1 LIQEIR
7 QTAWGGEGVL
17 YMKGE
22 KTAPGL
28 WPRGM
33 QVQAVLVLVLFLGSL
48 AVLLLNAFTTVL
60 FPEQELLA
68 RTTAREASHRMAE
81 SSNRMSISLSND
93 KADHLENLD
102 AALREITTRVLADF
116 PGVEGGFY
124 LAGGIDRFSGYAT
137 GTPSPH
143 HGPPRNEP
151 PPLEAPYI
159 QLQARQSLVEES
171 GQPLISVRDVGPSR
185 VLVVTEP
192 IGLDRPARA
201 TTWAM
206 FRLTGP
212 EQLHAEVRRYQV
224 SLTLALVGMML
235 SLALMVALMR
245 SLTRQRLAQERL
257 RNELRRSEQL
267 AALGKLVAGVAH
279 EIRNPLAGIRSTI
292 QLWDRMPET
301 ARTKESMEA
310 VIQAVDRL
318 NNILSRLLYFARAG
332 RVERQPVDVNQI
344 LATTF
349 TLLEAQAKDQRV
361 TLELD
366 VQSALPAVFGSV
378 EALREVFLNLATNGL
393 QAMPEGGCL
402 RCRSRYLPQDQMI
415 EVRMADTGP
424 GVSLEDRTHLFEP
437 FFTTRS
443 EGTGLGLALCR
454 EIIEQHEG
462 RIDLVTEE
470 GSGATFCVML
480 PSVERRSER

>member
-1 LIQEIR
+1 
-7 QTAWGGEGVL
+7 
-17 YMKGE
+17 MKQR
-22 KTAPGL
+22 KAVSVF
-28 WPRGM
+28 WPMGM
-33 QVQAVLVLVLFLGSL
+33 RVQASLVILLFLGSL
-48 AVLLLNAFTTVL
+48 AVLLLNAFNTIL
-60 FPEQELLA
+60 LPGHELRA
-68 RTTAREASHRMAE
+68 RTTVREASRRMAE
-81 SSNRMSISLSND
+81 SANPIIMSSSNGT
-93 KADHLENLD
+93 ADHVEKLNV
-102 AALREITTRVLADF
+102 ALREIALRVLTEF

-124 LAGGIDRFSGYAT
+124 LADGIDRFSGYAS
-137 GTPSPH
+137 GKPH
-143 HGPPRNEP
+143 SHPGPPRNEP

-159 QLQARQSLVEES
+159 QLQARQSLLGES
-171 GQPLISVRDVGPSR
+171 GQPLFSVRDVGPSR

-192 IGLDRPARA
+192 IGIDRPALA

-224 SLTLALVGMML
+224 SLTLALVAMTL
-235 SLALMVALMR
+235 SLALMVSLMR
-245 SLTRQRLAQERL
+245 SLTRQRFAQESL

-310 VIQAVDRL
+310 VVQAVDRL
-318 NNILSRLLYFARAG
+318 NNILSRLLYFARTG
-332 RVERQPVDVNQI
+332 RAERQPIDVNEV
-344 LATTF
+344 LTATF

-366 VQSALPAVFGSV
+366 VQSALPAVFGSA
-378 EALREVFLNLATNGL
+378 EALRQVFLNLATNGL

-402 RCRSRYLPQDQMI
+402 QCRSRYLPQDQMI
-415 EVRMADTGP
+415 EIRMADTGP

-454 EIIEQHEG
+454 EIIEQHDG

-470 GSGATFCVML
+470 GSGATFCVRL
-480 PSVERRSER
+480 PIAERGGG

>member
-1 LIQEIR
+1 MQR
-7 QTAWGGEGVL
+7 
-17 YMKGE
+17 E
-22 KTAPGL
+22 KTAPVL

-33 QVQAVLVLVLFLGSL
+33 QVQAILVLVLFLGSL
-48 AVLLLNAFTTVL
+48 AILLFNAFTTGL
-60 FPEQELLA
+60 LPERELLA

-81 SSNRMSISLSND
+81 SSNRIIMSLSSD
-93 KADHLENLD
+93 KADHLEKLD
-102 AALREITTRVLADF
+102 ATLREITTRVLADF

-124 LAGGIDRFSGYAT
+124 LAGTIDRFSGYAT
-137 GTPSPH
+137 GLPSPH
-143 HGPPRNEP
+143 PGPPRNEP

-159 QLQARQSLVEES
+159 QLQARQSLLEES
-171 GQPLISVRDVGPSR
+171 GQPLFSVRDVGPSR

-192 IGLDRPARA
+192 VGLDRPARA

-212 EQLHAEVRRYQV
+212 EQLHSEVRRYQM
-224 SLTLALVGMML
+224 SLTLALIGMML
-235 SLALMVALMR
+235 SIALMVALMR
-245 SLTRQRLAQERL
+245 SLKRQWFAQEGL
-257 RNELRRSEQL
+257 RTELRRSEQL

-332 RVERQPVDVNQI
+332 RAERQPVDVNQI
-344 LATTF
+344 LTTTF
-349 TLLEAQAKDQRV
+349 TLLEAQAKDQGV

-378 EALREVFLNLATNGL
+378 EALRQVFLNLATNGL
-393 QAMPEGGCL
+393 QAMPKGGCL
-402 RCRSRYLPQDQMI
+402 RGRSRLLPQDQEI

-424 GVSLEDRTHLFEP
+424 GVSAEDQKHLFEP
-437 FFTTRS
+437 FFTTRP

-454 EIIEQHEG
+454 EIIEQHDG
-462 RIDLVTEE
+462 RIDLITED
-470 GSGATFCVML
+470 GFGATFRVVL
-480 PSVERRSER
+480 PIAERGDGR

>member
-1 LIQEIR
+1 
-7 QTAWGGEGVL
+7 
-17 YMKGE
+17 MKQ
-22 KTAPGL
+22 KKAVSVF
-28 WPRGM
+28 WPMGM
-33 QVQAVLVLVLFLGSL
+33 QVQASLVILLFLGSL
-48 AVLLLNAFTTVL
+48 AVLLLNAFNTVVL
-60 FPEQELLA
+60 PEQELRA
-68 RTTAREASHRMAE
+68 RTTVREASRRMAE
-81 SSNRMSISLSND
+81 SANPIVMSSSNGT
-93 KADHLENLD
+93 ADHLEKLD
-102 AALREITTRVLADF
+102 ITLREIAMRALIEF

-124 LAGGIDRFSGYAT
+124 LAGRIDRFSGYAT
-137 GTPSPH
+137 GKPSSHP
-143 HGPPRNEP
+143 GPPRNEP

-159 QLQARQSLVEES
+159 QLQARQSLLGES
-171 GQPLISVRDVGPSR
+171 GQPLFSVRDVGPSR

-192 IGLDRPARA
+192 IGIDRPALA

-224 SLTLALVGMML
+224 SLTLALVAMTL
-235 SLALMVALMR
+235 SLALMVSLVR
-245 SLTRQRLAQERL
+245 SLTRQRLAHESL
-257 RNELRRSEQL
+257 RNELRRSQQL

-310 VIQAVDRL
+310 VVQAVDRL

-332 RVERQPVDVNQI
+332 RAERQPVDVNQI
-344 LATTF
+344 LTATF

-366 VQSALPAVFGSV
+366 VQPTLPTVFGSV

-402 RCRSRYLPQDQMI
+402 RCRSRSLPQDQMI
-415 EVRMADTGP
+415 EIRMADTGP
-424 GVSLEDRTHLFEP
+424 GVSLEDREHLFEP

-454 EIIEQHEG
+454 EIIEQHDG

-470 GSGATFCVML
+470 GSGATFRVLL
-480 PSVERRSER
+480 PIAEQRSGR

>member
-1 LIQEIR
+1 MKQEK
-7 QTAWGGEGVL
+7 AV
-17 YMKGE
+17 
-22 KTAPGL
+22 PVF
-28 WPRGM
+28 WPPSI
-33 QVQAVLVLVLFLGSL
+33 QVQASLVILLFLGSL
-48 AVLLLNAFTTVL
+48 AVLLLNAFNTTVL
-60 FPEQELLA
+60 PGQELRA
-68 RTTAREASHRMAE
+68 RTTVREASRRMAE
-81 SSNRMSISLSND
+81 SANPVIMSSSNGTG
-93 KADHLENLD
+93 DHLEKLNV
-102 AALREITTRVLADF
+102 ALREIAMRVLTEF

-137 GTPSPH
+137 GKPSSHP
-143 HGPPRNEP
+143 GPPRNEP

-159 QLQARQSLVEES
+159 QLQARQSLLEKS
-171 GQPLISVRDVGPSR
+171 GQPLFSVRDVGPSQ

-192 IGLDRPARA
+192 IGIDRPALA

-224 SLTLALVGMML
+224 SLTLALVAMTL
-235 SLALMVALMR
+235 SLALMWSLMR
-245 SLTRQRLAQERL
+245 SLTRQRLAQESL
-257 RNELRRSEQL
+257 RNELRRAEQL

-301 ARTKESMEA
+301 ARTKESLEA

-332 RVERQPVDVNQI
+332 RAERQSVDVNQI
-344 LATTF
+344 LSATF

-361 TLELD
+361 TLDLH
-366 VQSALPAVFGSV
+366 VQPGLPAVFGSE
-378 EALREVFLNLATNGL
+378 EALRQVMLNLATNGL

-402 RCRSRYLPQDQMI
+402 RCRSRSLPQDQMI
-415 EVRMADTGP
+415 EVRIADTGP
-424 GVSLEDRTHLFEP
+424 GVSVEDQRHLFEP

-462 RIDLVTEE
+462 QIDLVMEE
-470 GSGATFCVML
+470 GSGATFRVRL
-480 PSVERRSER
+480 PIAQRGLGR

>member
-1 LIQEIR
+1 MLLCAR
-7 QTAWGGEGVL
+7 L
-17 YMKGE
+17 
-22 KTAPGL
+22 
-28 WPRGM
+28 PRVYW
-33 QVQAVLVLVLFLGSL
+33 Q
-48 AVLLLNAFTTVL
+48 
-60 FPEQELLA
+60 
-68 RTTAREASHRMAE
+68 
-81 SSNRMSISLSND
+81 ISLVWRGGSTWQGGLTGS
-93 KADHLENLD
+93 ADM
-102 AALREITTRVLADF
+102 R
-116 PGVEGGFY
+116 
-124 LAGGIDRFSGYAT
+124 T
-137 GTPSPH
+137 GTPSSDS
-143 HGPPRNEP
+143 GPPRNEP

-192 IGLDRPARA
+192 IGLERPARA

-224 SLTLALVGMML
+224 SLTLALVGMTL

-292 QLWDRMPET
+292 QLWDRMPDT

-310 VIQAVDRL
+310 VVQAVDRL
-318 NNILSRLLYFARAG
+318 NHILSRLLYFARAG
-332 RVERQPVDVNQI
+332 RAERQPVDVNQI
-344 LATTF
+344 LVTTF
-349 TLLEAQAKDQRV
+349 TLLEAQAKDQSV
-361 TLELD
+361 ILELD
-366 VQSALPAVFGSV
+366 LPSALPAVFGSV

-415 EVRMADTGP
+415 EVRIADTGP
-424 GVSLEDRTHLFEP
+424 GVSAEDQKHLFEP
-437 FFTTRS
+437 FFTTRP

-454 EIIEQHEG
+454 EIIEQHDG

-470 GSGATFCVML
+470 GSGAIFRVVL
-480 PSVERRSER
+480 PIAERGGGR

>member
-1 LIQEIR
+1 
-7 QTAWGGEGVL
+7 
-17 YMKGE
+17 MKQ
-22 KTAPGL
+22 KKAVPVL
-28 WPRGM
+28 WPMGM
-33 QVQAVLVLVLFLGSL
+33 QVQAALVILLFLGSL
-48 AVLLLNAFTTVL
+48 VVLLLNAFNTVL
-60 FPEQELLA
+60 LPEQELRA
-68 RTTAREASHRMAE
+68 RTTVREASRRMAE
-81 SSNRMSISLSND
+81 SASPAIMSLSNGT
-93 KADHLENLD
+93 ADHLEKLNE
-102 AALREITTRVLADF
+102 ALREVAMRVLTEF
-116 PGVEGGFY
+116 PSVEGGFY
-124 LAGGIDRFSGYAT
+124 LAGRIDRFSGYAT
-137 GTPSPH
+137 GKPSSHP
-143 HGPPRNEP
+143 GLPRNEP

-159 QLQARQSLVEES
+159 QLQAQQSLLEES
-171 GQPLISVRDVGPSR
+171 GQPLFSVRDVGPSR

-192 IGLDRPARA
+192 IGVDRPALA

-224 SLTLALVGMML
+224 SLTLALVGMTL
-235 SLALMVALMR
+235 SLALMVSLMR
-245 SLTRQRLAQERL
+245 SLTRQRLAQESL

-292 QLWDRMPET
+292 QLWERMPET
-301 ARTKESMEA
+301 ARTKGSMEA

-332 RVERQPVDVNQI
+332 RAERQPVDVNQI
-344 LATTF
+344 LAATF
-349 TLLEAQAKDQRV
+349 TLLEAQAKEQRV

-366 VQSALPAVFGSV
+366 MQSALPAVLGSV
-378 EALREVFLNLATNGL
+378 EALRQVFLNLATNGL

-402 RCRSRYLPQDQMI
+402 RCLSRYLPQDQVVEI
-415 EVRMADTGP
+415 RMVDTGP
-424 GVSLEDRTHLFEP
+424 GVSAEDQKHLFEP

-462 RIDLVTEE
+462 RIDLVKEE
-470 GSGATFCVML
+470 GSGATFRVVL
-480 PSVERRSER
+480 PIAERGRGL